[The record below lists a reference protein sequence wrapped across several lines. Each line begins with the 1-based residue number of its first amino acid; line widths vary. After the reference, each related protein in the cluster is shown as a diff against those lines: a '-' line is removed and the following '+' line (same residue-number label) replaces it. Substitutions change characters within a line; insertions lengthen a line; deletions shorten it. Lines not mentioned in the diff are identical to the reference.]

1 MMRKLFECADRY
13 AANSRWQDFALV
25 KICLFSAGALVGM
38 AVPTGRK
45 KAPVLLAMLGFIL
58 TYIPM
63 VLGFLP
69 YLDEMVPTGR
79 SQSRINKVIL
89 PE

>member
-1 MMRKLFECADRY
+1 
-13 AANSRWQDFALV
+13 
-25 KICLFSAGALVGM
+25 M

-58 TYIPM
+58 TYIPL

>member
-1 MMRKLFECADRY
+1 MNVLTAMLQTVAGRTLRW
-13 AANSRWQDFALV
+13 SR
-25 KICLFSAGALVGM
+25 SACSAQVHWWVWLSPLAG
-38 AVPTGRK
+38 K
-45 KAPVLLAMLGFIL
+45 KPRFLLAMLGFIL
-58 TYIPM
+58 TYIPL